1 MKEWIKY
8 LKTCVSQQKWI
19 MTPKRKG
26 HSFSFS
32 RDIPSESNVTLL

>member
-8 LKTCVSQQKWI
+8 LETCVRQQKGM

-26 HSFSFS
+26 LSLSFS